1 MHCAPVT
8 SQNFDDLAALFE
20 SRGGPD
26 YCWCMAWR
34 TKDKVVTRTKG
45 AEGKALRKA
54 ALHARVERGEA
65 VGILAYDGDLPVGWV
80 SCGPLGSF
88 ARLGGPKD
96 ADPGK
101 TWAISCFYVARPYRG
116 QGLMLELIR
125 QVAEA
130 AREAGAQVL
139 QTYGVARTSP
149 SYRFMGLIDRYLALG
164 FEEVG
169 MAGSRRHVMRL
180 VL

>member
-1 MHCAPVT
+1 MQYAPVT
-8 SQNFDDLAALFE
+8 SRNFDDLAALFE

-34 TKDKVVTRTKG
+34 AKDKVVTRTKG

-54 ALHARVERGEA
+54 AMRARVARGEM
-65 VGILAYDGDLPVGWV
+65 VGILAYDGDMPVGWV
-80 SCGPLGSF
+80 SCGPLASF

-96 ADPGK
+96 VDTEK
-101 TWAISCFYVARPYRG
+101 TWAISCFYVARLHRG
-116 QGLMLELIR
+116 QGLTLALIG
-125 QVAEA
+125 QAAGA
-130 AREAGAQVL
+130 AREAGAHVL
-139 QTYGVARTSP
+139 QAYGVARTSP
-149 SYRFMGLIDRYLALG
+149 SYRFMGLVERYRALG
-164 FEEVG
+164 FEEAG